1 MIFINNVFSYNLG
14 IKGGAISID
23 RPNFVTEQRLAAG
36 QQPPV
41 IVLEGN
47 EFNNN
52 QAYLS
57 GNAVYVRSVRNRTDD
72 ETSEVCGGG
81 FYARGNTFFNNSAV
95 IHSSNGGALSLEC
108 EFVTLV

>member
-1 MIFINNVFSYNLG
+1 MIFINNVFSYNIG

-23 RPNFVTEQRLAAG
+23 RPNFNAEQRLAAG

-47 EFNNN
+47 EFRNN

-57 GNAVYVRSVRNRTDD
+57 GNAVYVRNVRNRTGTD
-72 ETSEVCGGG
+72 ET
-81 FYARGNTFFNNSAV
+81 
-95 IHSSNGGALSLEC
+95 
-108 EFVTLV
+108 